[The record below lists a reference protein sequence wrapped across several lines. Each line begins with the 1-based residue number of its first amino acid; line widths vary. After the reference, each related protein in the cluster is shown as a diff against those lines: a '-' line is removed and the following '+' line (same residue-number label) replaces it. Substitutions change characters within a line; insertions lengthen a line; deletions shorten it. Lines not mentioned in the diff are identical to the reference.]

1 MQEAVIVAA
10 RRTAV
15 GAFGG
20 SLKDLPAAELGRLVL
35 DDLMDGSG
43 VPREAVDEVIFG
55 HGYVHGGGLNSAR
68 ISSQRAGFPRQT
80 PAFIVIKACGSSLK
94 AIDLAAQSIMSGQAD
109 CVVAGGVENM
119 SLVPH
124 LVQHRWGKR
133 MGDDLMVDALFGDGL
148 ICSLEGVHM
157 GVTAE
162 NLAERHGITREEQDA
177 FALESHRRA
186 AEAQRKGRFA
196 AEIVPVTVK
205 ERHSER
211 IFDRDESV
219 RPEATMEDLRKLRPV
234 FLAGGTVTPGNSCPM
249 NDGAAAVV
257 VTSRAKAHELGLE
270 PLARVKSFASVGVD
284 PAIMGI
290 GPVPATR
297 KALDR
302 AGLTLNDIGLVELN
316 EAFAAQSLAVI
327 RELELDSERVNVNGG
342 AIALG
347 HPVGA
352 TGAKLTTTLLNE
364 MHRRDVRYGLVTLC
378 MAGGLGIATIYEKL

>member
-20 SLKDLPAAELGRLVL
+20 SLKDIPAAELGRLVL
-35 DDLMDGSG
+35 DELMDGSG

-68 ISSQRAGFPRQT
+68 ISSQRAGFPQRT

-186 AEAQRKGRFA
+186 AEAQREGRFA

-205 ERHSER
+205 ERRSER
-211 IFDRDESV
+211 SFDQDESV

-234 FLAGGTVTPGNSCPM
+234 FVDGGTVTAGNSCPM

-257 VTSRAKAHELGLE
+257 VASRAKADELGLE
-270 PLARVKSFASVGVD
+270 PLARVKAFASAGVD

-302 AGLTLNDIGLVELN
+302 AGLTLKDIDLIELN
-316 EAFAAQSLAVI
+316 EAFAAQSLAVM
-327 RELELDSERVNVNGG
+327 RELELDPDRVNVNGG

>member
-20 SLKDLPAAELGRLVL
+20 SLKDIPAAELGRLVL
-35 DDLMDGSG
+35 DELMDGSG

-68 ISSQRAGFPRQT
+68 ISSQRAGFPQRT

-186 AEAQRKGRFA
+186 AEAQREGRFA

-205 ERHSER
+205 ERRSER
-211 IFDRDESV
+211 SFDQDESV

-234 FLAGGTVTPGNSCPM
+234 FVDGGTVTAGNSCPM

-257 VTSRAKAHELGLE
+257 VASRAKADELGLE
-270 PLARVKSFASVGVD
+270 PLARVKAFASAGVD

-302 AGLTLNDIGLVELN
+302 AGLTLKDIDLIELN
-316 EAFAAQSLAVI
+316 EAFAAQSLAVM
-327 RELELDSERVNVNGG
+327 RELELDPDRVNVNGG

-352 TGAKLTTTLLNE
+352 TGAKLTTTLLHE

>member
-20 SLKDLPAAELGRLVL
+20 SLKAIPAAELGRLVL
-35 DDLMDGSG
+35 DKLMDGSG

-68 ISSQRAGFPRQT
+68 ISSQRAGFPQRT

-162 NLAERHGITREEQDA
+162 NLAEKHGITREEQDA

-196 AEIVPVTVK
+196 AEIVPVMVK
-205 ERHSER
+205 ERRAER
-211 IFDRDESV
+211 SFEHDESV

-234 FLAGGTVTPGNSCPM
+234 FVDGGTVTAGNSCPM

-257 VTSRAKAHELGLE
+257 VASRAKADELGLE
-270 PLARVKSFASVGVD
+270 PLARVKAFASAGVD

-302 AGLTLNDIGLVELN
+302 AGLTLKDIDLIELN
-316 EAFAAQSLAVI
+316 EAFAAQSLAVM
-327 RELELDSERVNVNGG
+327 RELELDPERVNVNGG

-364 MHRRDVRYGLVTLC
+364 MHRRDARYGLVTLC

>member
-20 SLKDLPAAELGRLVL
+20 SLKDIPAAELGRLVL
-35 DDLMDGSG
+35 DELMDGSG

-68 ISSQRAGFPRQT
+68 ISSQRAGFPQRT

-186 AEAQRKGRFA
+186 AEAQREGRFA

-205 ERHSER
+205 ERRSER

-219 RPEATMEDLRKLRPV
+219 RPETTMEDLRKLRPV
-234 FLAGGTVTPGNSCPM
+234 FVDGGTVTAGNSCPM

-257 VTSRAKAHELGLE
+257 VASRAKADELGLE
-270 PLARVKSFASVGVD
+270 PLARVKAFASAGVD

-302 AGLTLNDIGLVELN
+302 AGLTLKDIDLIELN
-316 EAFAAQSLAVI
+316 EAFAAQSLAVM
-327 RELELDSERVNVNGG
+327 RELELDPDRVNVNGG

>member
-1 MQEAVIVAA
+1 
-10 RRTAV
+10 
-15 GAFGG
+15 
-20 SLKDLPAAELGRLVL
+20 
-35 DDLMDGSG
+35 
-43 VPREAVDEVIFG
+43 
-55 HGYVHGGGLNSAR
+55 
-68 ISSQRAGFPRQT
+68 
-80 PAFIVIKACGSSLK
+80 
-94 AIDLAAQSIMSGQAD
+94 
-109 CVVAGGVENM
+109 M

-186 AEAQRKGRFA
+186 AEAQGKGRFA
-196 AEIVPVTVK
+196 AEIVPVMVK
-205 ERHSER
+205 ERRSEH

-219 RPEATMEDLRKLRPV
+219 RPEATMEHLRKLRPV
-234 FLAGGTVTPGNSCPM
+234 FVDGGTVTPGNSCPM

-257 VTSRAKAHELGLE
+257 VASRAKANELGLE
-270 PLARVKSFASVGVD
+270 PLARIKAFASVGVD

-302 AGLTLNDIGLVELN
+302 AGLTLKDIGLIELN

-327 RELELDSERVNVNGG
+327 RELELDPERVNVNGG

-352 TGAKLTTTLLNE
+352 TGAKLTATLLNE

-378 MAGGLGIATIYEKL
+378 MAGGLGIATIYEK